1 MVSTITG
8 IPLPPLMAH
17 ILCLPAVSA
26 MISVLRV
33 GVCRL
38 AVLLVSSRHYM
49 AIMALPPI
57 CVPRLAQPSSCPASG
72 TAAVP
77 TIRVA
82 AATTGLVRRSVVT
95 TRTTWS
101 WIVQMSAPR
110 TAATSTTGLAS
121 VV

>member
-57 CVPRLAQPSSCPASG
+57 CVPRLAQPSSCPATG
-72 TAAVP
+72 AAAVP
-77 TIRVA
+77 AIRVSA
-82 AATTGLVRRSVVT
+82 ASTGLVRRSIVT
-95 TRTTWS
+95 TRTTCTC
-101 WIVQMSAPR
+101 IVQMSTPR
-110 TAATSTTGLAS
+110 AAASSTAGLAS